1 MTNLTHNI
9 KNNGSVIDGEYKI
22 KDGNSNL
29 SLLYYRINKNGN
41 ISLALIYTYRQ
52 YRGQGYATQLIN
64 EFIKQYGDKYDIT
77 LECCPFEVRMN
88 GLYKQRQE
96 EVAKFYEKFGFE
108 TSSKEE
114 YPQEYQWEMIRTKK

>member
-1 MTNLTHNI
+1 MTKGCGRTPAMGGFEQKGPKTEEKVHFPVLL
-9 KNNGSVIDGEYKI
+9 KNNG
-22 KDGNSNL
+22 
-29 SLLYYRINKNGN
+29 
-41 ISLALIYTYRQ
+41 T
-52 YRGQGYATQLIN
+52 IN